1 MQTHLATKERC
12 MFGFFKSDPAKK
24 LRKIYDQK
32 STDAMLAQRK
42 GDIKTYSMLTAEA
55 EELWKEIAKL
65 QTDKK

>member
-1 MQTHLATKERC
+1 
-12 MFGFFKSDPAKK
+12 MFGFLKADPVKK

-55 EELWKEIAKL
+55 EAIWQEIEKL
-65 QTDKK
+65 EADKK

>member
-1 MQTHLATKERC
+1 
-12 MFGFFKSDPAKK
+12 MFNFLKADPVKK

-55 EELWKEIAKL
+55 EELWKEIEKFEA
-65 QTDKK
+65 DKK

>member
-1 MQTHLATKERC
+1 
-12 MFGFFKSDPAKK
+12 MFNFLKADPVKK

-55 EELWKEIAKL
+55 EELWKEIEKL
-65 QTDKK
+65 EADKK